1 MKEVLE
7 YFGIKESEEDEY
19 YLVDHK
25 TSKQLLY
32 LQNIAPFSFK
42 NKRDY

>member
-7 YFGIKESEEDEY
+7 YFGIKESEEDQY

-25 TSKQLLY
+25 TSKFLRKSRG
-32 LQNIAPFSFK
+32 N
-42 NKRDY
+42 